1 MRKRILIAFV
11 LLILLTTITTQQN
24 IIKSKF
30 NITKINIENNY
41 LIKKVDIENLLIQI
55 YNKNL
60 ILLDTQEIK
69 NALMQNSFIESFE
82 IKKKYPDT
90 IKIKIFEKKP
100 IAILFNKKKKFY
112 LSEKIDLIEYN
123 NFENFQDLPYVF
135 GNQEKFKIFYTDL
148 KKINF
153 PTNLIRKYIFFNSN
167 RWDLETINKK
177 LIRLPS
183 KNYLESLENYMSLT
197 NKKNFLKYNTFDYR
211 IKNQLILK

>member
-69 NALMQNSFIESFE
+69 NALLQNSFIESFE

-100 IAILFNKKKKFY
+100 IAILFNKKK
-112 LSEKIDLIEYN
+112 
-123 NFENFQDLPYVF
+123 NF
-135 GNQEKFKIFYTDL
+135 I
-148 KKINF
+148 
-153 PTNLIRKYIFFNSN
+153 
-167 RWDLETINKK
+167 
-177 LIRLPS
+177 
-183 KNYLESLENYMSLT
+183 
-197 NKKNFLKYNTFDYR
+197 
-211 IKNQLILK
+211 